1 MLCSQWEFPHE
12 FRATVL
18 TAEASLACAR
28 TAIASNTI
36 KNLYLLLLLNLMD
49 PSFENKDAAAEG
61 IGFKAFTTCWT
72 RVHHDND
79 EHSVL
84 KTSKKSHFDN
94 IS

>member
-1 MLCSQWEFPHE
+1 M
-12 FRATVL
+12 
-18 TAEASLACAR
+18 
-28 TAIASNTI
+28 
-36 KNLYLLLLLNLMD
+36 LLLNLMD
-49 PSFENKDAAAEG
+49 PSFENKDAAEG